1 MPTALAKDVA
11 PDTYRL
17 LFRVVAPLTVSA
29 PLIFTVL
36 AKVVSPDTYR
46 LLFRVVA
53 PATVKVPEI
62 EVLPE
67 TVIPAVIREPQTVR
81 LL

>member
-1 MPTALAKDVA
+1 MPTALAKVA
-11 PDTYRL
+11 APETYKL
-17 LFRVVAPLTVSA
+17 LF
-29 PLIFTVL
+29 
-36 AKVVSPDTYR
+36 K
-46 LLFRVVA
+46 VVA